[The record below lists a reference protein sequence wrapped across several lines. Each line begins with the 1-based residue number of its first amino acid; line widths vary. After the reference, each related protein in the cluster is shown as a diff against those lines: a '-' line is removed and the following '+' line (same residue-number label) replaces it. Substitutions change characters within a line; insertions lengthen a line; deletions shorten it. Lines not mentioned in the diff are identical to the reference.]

1 LGNSKQGSGSDY
13 SDFSWDPSTSRA
25 VTWRTDKTVTKAV
38 AQIAEAT
45 VNSKFTSDDTEID
58 AVTEPFDLGQYKR
71 NSSLIVH
78 YHSVRFQGLKPDTLY
93 VYRVGDGSKHWSEW
107 IQFRTAKSTYAPIQ
121 FVYFGDAQNDI
132 LDHWSRVIRM
142 AYQTAPNAS
151 FAIHAGDL
159 VNIAHRD
166 HEWAQWFKAGGFLH
180 SQWTAI
186 PAGW

>member
-1 LGNSKQGSGSDY
+1 M
-13 SDFSWDPSTSRA
+13 
-25 VTWRTDKTVTKAV
+25 
-38 AQIAEAT
+38 
-45 VNSKFTSDDTEID
+45 
-58 AVTEPFDLGQYKR
+58 
-71 NSSLIVH
+71 
-78 YHSVRFQGLKPDTLY
+78 
-93 VYRVGDGSKHWSEW
+93 YRVGDGSKHWSEW

-159 VNIAHRD
+159 VNTAHRD

-186 PAGW
+186 PAVGNHEFSSVNGGSRSCLLYTSPSPRDLH

>member
-1 LGNSKQGSGSDY
+1 MC
-13 SDFSWDPSTSRA
+13 
-25 VTWRTDKTVTKAV
+25 
-38 AQIAEAT
+38 
-45 VNSKFTSDDTEID
+45 
-58 AVTEPFDLGQYKR
+58 
-71 NSSLIVH
+71 IVW
-78 YHSVRFQGLKPDTLY
+78 VMDQTL
-93 VYRVGDGSKHWSEW
+93 VQW

-166 HEWAQWFKAGGFLH
+166 HEWAQWFKAGGFLQ
-180 SQWTAI
+180 SMDGNTR
-186 PAGW
+186 GWKS